1 MALWDDVTGSLGKS
15 WTSSVLIGAAAVI
28 LAPIMVPAV
37 LAGMRPLSKM
47 VIKGGVLVY
56 DKAREVIAET
66 GEQLSD
72 LVVEARAELAASAAA
87 ATAAAQTTSAASQES
102 ADETETEA

>member
-1 MALWDDVTGSLGKS
+1 MALWDSVTESIGGVS
-15 WTSSVLIGAAAVI
+15 TSSLLVGAAAVV
-28 LAPIMVPAV
+28 LAPVVVPAV

-72 LVVEARAELAASAAA
+72 LVVEARSELAASAAA
-87 ATAAAQTTSAASQES
+87 AMAAQTASEASQES
-102 ADETETEA
+102 ADETTTDA